1 MYSPAV
7 NNKQKEVT
15 KFLKQVK
22 NEDKQIQVQVKFPVI
37 LVEKNPRET
46 KYSLHSEY
54 WVITR

>member
-1 MYSPAV
+1 MYSPVV

-22 NEDKQIQVQVKFPVI
+22 NEDKQFKFPVI

-46 KYSLHSEY
+46 KYSVHSEY